1 MLRFFAKRITAIVLT
16 LLLASVL
23 IFIVL
28 EILPGNAAQIMLG
41 ADADP
46 EAVAALAQQLGLHQ
60 PAIWRYVQW
69 ITALLQGNM
78 GNSYA
83 YGSPIAPIIFER
95 LTLTIPLSILAMA
108 MATTAG
114 IALGIF
120 AAAYHRR
127 VHDYVLVTASQLGMA
142 IPNFWFALVLIT
154 VFSVQLR
161 WFSAG
166 GFDGWGNN
174 LTAWFGALKSLL
186 LPALALAVV
195 QAAMLTRITRA
206 AVLEVLHE
214 DFVRT
219 ARARGLHNSSV
230 LFKHV
235 LRNTLNPILTLLG
248 LQFAYLLAGAIVVE
262 NVFSLP
268 GLGRL
273 LFQAIANRDIVLVRN
288 AVMFLVAFVIIIN
301 AAIDIVQ
308 TLVDPRLRPKNQQPI
323 GEQHNG

>member
-1 MLRFFAKRITAIVLT
+1 MLRFFAKKIAAIMLT

-23 IFIVL
+23 VFVVL
-28 EILPGNAAQIMLG
+28 EILPGNAAQVMLG

-60 PAIWRYVQW
+60 PAIWRYIHW
-69 ITALLQGNM
+69 IIGLLQGDM

-83 YGSPIAPIIFER
+83 YGSAIAPIIFER
-95 LTLTIPLSILAMA
+95 LSLTLPLSVLAMT
-108 MATTAG
+108 MATIAG
-114 IALGIF
+114 VVLGLL
-120 AAAYHRR
+120 AAAYHKRG
-127 VHDYVLVTASQLGMA
+127 HDYVLVSASQLGMA
-142 IPNFWFALVLIT
+142 IPNFWFALLLII

-161 WFSAG
+161 WFAAG
-166 GFDGWGNN
+166 GFNGWGS
-174 LTAWFGALKSLL
+174 TPCAWVAALKSLL

-195 QAAMLTRITRA
+195 QTATITRITRA

-214 DFVRT
+214 DYVRT
-219 ARARGLHNSSV
+219 ARARGLKTSSV

-235 LRNTLNPILTLLG
+235 LRNALNPILTLLG

-273 LFQAIANRDIVLVRN
+273 LFQAIANRDVVLVRN
-288 AVMFLVAFVIIIN
+288 AVIFLVSFVIITN
-301 AAIDIVQ
+301 AAVDIVQ
-308 TLVDPRLRPKNQQPI
+308 TMIDPRLRPKNRQ
-323 GEQHNG
+323 